1 MVTNQCDRRLI
12 PYAAQ
17 QTQLQLPF
25 VEIVFFPVL
34 VPLVLLAL
42 LLFLLPLVLLPRAEL
57 AFLRFLFVALNVPF
71 RQVFVL
77 SGAEPAFLR
86 QLRQRGAAVRGAGLA
101 SARESADRLR
111 LGDPQAADLLLRQKA
126 QLRLL
131 PRGLDRRGDRN
142 QLPEGLLRRE
152 RPAL

>member
-1 MVTNQCDRRLI
+1 MVPNQRDRRLI

-25 VEIVFFPVL
+25 VEVVFFPVL

-57 AFLRFLFVALNVPF
+57 AFLQLVLVPPELLF
-71 RQVFVL
+71 RQVFVF

-86 QLRQRGAAVRGAGLA
+86 QLRQRACAVRGT
-101 SARESADRLR
+101 
-111 LGDPQAADLLLRQKA
+111 
-126 QLRLL
+126 
-131 PRGLDRRGDRN
+131 
-142 QLPEGLLRRE
+142 
-152 RPAL
+152 

>member
-1 MVTNQCDRRLI
+1 MVTNQRDRRLI

-17 QTQLQLPF
+17 QRQLQLPF
-25 VEIVFFPVL
+25 VEVVFFPVL

-57 AFLRFLFVALNVPF
+57 AFLRFLFVALNVPL

-86 QLRQRGAAVRGAGLA
+86 QLRQRACAVRGTGLA
-101 SARESADRLR
+101 SAREPADGLR
-111 LGDPQAADLLLRQKA
+111 LGDPQAAGLLLRQEA
-126 QLRLL
+126 QYKN
-131 PRGLDRRGDRN
+131 RR
-142 QLPEGLLRRE
+142 
-152 RPAL
+152 